1 MLNFIAA
8 DSPEARRA
16 GFGAAPAAADGA
28 VLASP
33 SHKKPAA
40 VADGAQPVADNTAAR
55 VSTLAK
61 MEFALEDPAAATQ
74 ENRDSDLSLFS
85 KVTAHRRASHRTD
98 AVLTTVQ
105 HGSSPAPTAATP
117 AAAPKSASPQ
127 RKASVAR
134 RKGSVQRRRSVQ
146 RKASW
151 RDATLDEALAE
162 ALKPSTSAPT
172 ETLPGKPIALRVT
185 SSSLT
190 LMWQLEEGGRP
201 ALDYQI
207 EARAGRRGQFEVV
220 LPRTGQ
226 SRPAALLRNL
236 APDTFYEFRV
246 AAILDDD
253 AAAIGPKSEASAAV
267 KTRPYDAGGSSSAP
281 PRGADASP
289 FAHLTTSPPNSGRG
303 PAGGSP
309 FHHLT
314 VSPPQTPGRGRSRS
328 PGRRP
333 RRHHHDS
340 AQLDRLRSAPPSS
353 RRVDDGSALAAAEAA
368 AAATLAAEEHARA
381 AAAAATAAAAAL
393 GVAPAAVA
401 AADDGRRADARRVE
415 LAKVAKMATPRRA
428 PAETADQA
436 ERERVA
442 NYLVMC
448 ATKAAGEGAQVLD
461 ATVAE
466 LGNVQLDR
474 ALRAFMGAD
483 VEKSGDIDVWEFGRA
498 LASLAAEI
506 PTAAPSREARDAL
519 FAQVDLDSSGSVNW
533 GEFLMAW
540 PTILQT
546 ATHTMGGGG
555 GAAAEGAPSG
565 ARGGGGG
572 GTPRRTSVGGA
583 AVGATVDAPLDVA
596 SRVQLQRTVRA
607 LEEVLPKATSLREL
621 GNARPLLALVNSM
634 GEEGLVK
641 TAELFFGIFF
651 ARRPRRRVVGRR
663 RGEGARGG
671 TRGRGGRHVPG
682 DAARAHHVAARR
694 RRA

>member
-8 DSPEARRA
+8 ESPQARRA
-16 GFGAAPAAADGA
+16 GGFGAAPAAAGGA

-33 SHKKPAA
+33 SNKKPAA
-40 VADGAQPVADNTAAR
+40 VVDGAQPVADNTAAR

-105 HGSSPAPTAATP
+105 HGSSPAPTPATP

-172 ETLPGKPIALRVT
+172 ETVPGRPIALRVT

-267 KTRPYDAGGSSSAP
+267 KTRPYDAGGSSSP
-281 PRGADASP
+281 MS
-289 FAHLTTSPPNSGRG
+289 
-303 PAGGSP
+303 
-309 FHHLT
+309 
-314 VSPPQTPGRGRSRS
+314 
-328 PGRRP
+328 
-333 RRHHHDS
+333 
-340 AQLDRLRSAPPSS
+340 
-353 RRVDDGSALAAAEAA
+353 
-368 AAATLAAEEHARA
+368 
-381 AAAAATAAAAAL
+381 
-393 GVAPAAVA
+393 
-401 AADDGRRADARRVE
+401 
-415 LAKVAKMATPRRA
+415 
-428 PAETADQA
+428 
-436 ERERVA
+436 
-442 NYLVMC
+442 
-448 ATKAAGEGAQVLD
+448 
-461 ATVAE
+461 
-466 LGNVQLDR
+466 
-474 ALRAFMGAD
+474 MGA
-483 VEKSGDIDVWEFGRA
+483 
-498 LASLAAEI
+498 
-506 PTAAPSREARDAL
+506 P
-519 FAQVDLDSSGSVNW
+519 
-533 GEFLMAW
+533 
-540 PTILQT
+540 
-546 ATHTMGGGG
+546 
-555 GAAAEGAPSG
+555 
-565 ARGGGGG
+565 
-572 GTPRRTSVGGA
+572 
-583 AVGATVDAPLDVA
+583 
-596 SRVQLQRTVRA
+596 
-607 LEEVLPKATSLREL
+607 
-621 GNARPLLALVNSM
+621 
-634 GEEGLVK
+634 
-641 TAELFFGIFF
+641 
-651 ARRPRRRVVGRR
+651 
-663 RGEGARGG
+663 
-671 TRGRGGRHVPG
+671 
-682 DAARAHHVAARR
+682 
-694 RRA
+694 

>member
-8 DSPEARRA
+8 ESLSRGERAASGGAGRGGRRRSRQPEAASGRQHCRARLDAGQRACAEDPAGGEPRQRPLVVLQGDGAPPRLPPHRRRGRRFSTEQSSVYSSHVGRVWRRCRSERRRSRAARLGKAAAGPARRA
-16 GFGAAPAAADGA
+16 G
-28 VLASP
+28 
-33 SHKKPAA
+33 
-40 VADGAQPVADNTAAR
+40 
-55 VSTLAK
+55 
-61 MEFALEDPAAATQ
+61 AT
-74 ENRDSDLSLFS
+74 
-85 KVTAHRRASHRTD
+85 RRWT
-98 AVLTTVQ
+98 
-105 HGSSPAPTAATP
+105 
-117 AAAPKSASPQ
+117 
-127 RKASVAR
+127 R
-134 RKGSVQRRRSVQ
+134 RWRRRSSLDVGAD
-146 RKASW
+146 RDGAWKAD
-151 RDATLDEALAE
+151 RAAPRRAAHADAA
-162 ALKPSTSAPT
+162 
-172 ETLPGKPIALRVT
+172 
-185 SSSLT
+185 
-190 LMWQLEEGGRP
+190 LEEGGRP
-201 ALDYQI
+201 ALDYLI

-236 APDTFYEFRV
+236 APDTWYEFRV

-267 KTRPYDAGGSSSAP
+267 KTRPYDAGRASSAP

-368 AAATLAAEEHARA
+368 AAATLAAEEQRARRRRRRPRRRRRSA
-381 AAAAATAAAAAL
+381 SRRRRWRRRRTE
-393 GVAPAAVA
+393 
-401 AADDGRRADARRVE
+401 GRRTRGASNS
-415 LAKVAKMATPRRA
+415 PRRRRWRRRGA
-428 PAETADQA
+428 AETGDQA

-461 ATVAE
+461 ATVAG

-506 PTAAPSREARDAL
+506 PTAAPR
-519 FAQVDLDSSGSVNW
+519 
-533 GEFLMAW
+533 
-540 PTILQT
+540 
-546 ATHTMGGGG
+546 
-555 GAAAEGAPSG
+555 
-565 ARGGGGG
+565 
-572 GTPRRTSVGGA
+572 
-583 AVGATVDAPLDVA
+583 
-596 SRVQLQRTVRA
+596 
-607 LEEVLPKATSLREL
+607 
-621 GNARPLLALVNSM
+621 
-634 GEEGLVK
+634 
-641 TAELFFGIFF
+641 
-651 ARRPRRRVVGRR
+651 GRR
-663 RGEGARGG
+663 A
-671 TRGRGGRHVPG
+671 TPSPKSTST
-682 DAARAHHVAARR
+682 
-694 RRA
+694 RRAASTGASS